1 MTLAKVLYL
10 VAAILFFLG
19 LIVDF
24 PAVLLGL
31 GFLAAG
37 HVVDGIL

>member
-1 MTLAKVLYL
+1 MALHKVLYL
-10 VAAILFFLG
+10 VAAIMFFLG
-19 LIVDF
+19 LLVDF

-37 HVVDGIL
+37 HVVE

>member
-1 MTLAKVLYL
+1 MSVAKVLYL

-19 LIVDF
+19 LIVEF
-24 PAVLLGL
+24 PALLLGL

-37 HVVDGIL
+37 HVLE